1 MRLWMGGIAA
11 ATMATVLMIGTAT
24 ANESRMYVPARPD
37 PDSPRCVS
45 GSVYGYTL
53 ELCNGSYSVSG
64 QNMTCH
70 GPLSYTGE
78 RDVTVTLHYGQCGR
92 RGDWYADVIQC
103 DGAREARSKAAR
115 LIGARCTYLPNAQGR
130 AAGFASSRVVFR

>member
-1 MRLWMGGIAA
+1 MKLWIGGIAA
-11 ATMATVLMIGTAT
+11 ATIATVLMIVIAT

-64 QNMTCH
+64 QNMT
-70 GPLSYTGE
+70 
-78 RDVTVTLHYGQCGR
+78 
-92 RGDWYADVIQC
+92 
-103 DGAREARSKAAR
+103 
-115 LIGARCTYLPNAQGR
+115 
-130 AAGFASSRVVFR
+130 